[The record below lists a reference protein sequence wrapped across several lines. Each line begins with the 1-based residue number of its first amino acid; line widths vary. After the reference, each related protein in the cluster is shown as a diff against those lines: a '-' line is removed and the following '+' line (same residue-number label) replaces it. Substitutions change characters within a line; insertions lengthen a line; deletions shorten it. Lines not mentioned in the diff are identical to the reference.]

1 MSDRHT
7 FRAKWHDYNGGIY
20 FVTICSAD
28 KRHIFGYIS
37 DARMHLSPI
46 GKIVDECLSSIPV
59 HNSGVEI
66 WNQIVMPN
74 HIHMVVMIPSQPV
87 GAQYIAPEPGR
98 PVGAQYIAPGPGRP
112 EPKSNIGC
120 LKPPR
125 YGEPCND
132 NHHNSALAVIV
143 RTFKAAVTR
152 IVKSTLAQCQAGT
165 TRAQCQAGTTRAQC
179 QAGTTRAQCIAPLP
193 VWQRNYHEHII
204 RNQRAFDNI
213 MEYIN
218 TNPERWLKDC
228 FNEETKGL
236 Q

>member
-87 GAQYIAPEPGR
+87 GAQYIAP
-98 PVGAQYIAPGPGRP
+98 GPGRP
-112 EPKSNIGC
+112 EPESNIGC

-152 IVKSTLAQCQAGT
+152 IVKSTL
-165 TRAQCQAGTTRAQC
+165 AQC

>member
-1 MSDRHT
+1 MSDRHA

-98 PVGAQYIAPGPGRP
+98 PVGAQYIAPGPGRS

-152 IVKSTLAQCQAGT
+152 IVKSTL
-165 TRAQCQAGTTRAQC
+165 AQC

-228 FNEETKGL
+228 FNEETKGI

>member
-59 HNSGVEI
+59 HKSGVEI

-98 PVGAQYIAPGPGRP
+98 SVGAQYIAPEPGRS

-152 IVKSTLAQCQAGT
+152 IVKSTL
-165 TRAQCQAGTTRAQC
+165 AQC

-228 FNEETKGL
+228 FNEETKGI

>member
-98 PVGAQYIAPGPGRP
+98 PVGAQYIAPGPGRS

-165 TRAQCQAGTTRAQC
+165 TRAQC
-179 QAGTTRAQCIAPLP
+179 IAPLP
-193 VWQRNYHEHII
+193 VWQRNYHKHII

>member
-98 PVGAQYIAPGPGRP
+98 PVGAQYIAPGPGRS

-152 IVKSTLAQCQAGT
+152 IVKSTL
-165 TRAQCQAGTTRAQC
+165 AQC

>member
-98 PVGAQYIAPGPGRP
+98 PVGAQYIAPELGRS

-152 IVKSTLAQCQAGT
+152 IVKSTL
-165 TRAQCQAGTTRAQC
+165 AQC

>member
-1 MSDRHT
+1 MSDRHA
-7 FRAKWHDYNGGIY
+7 FRAKWHDYNSGIY

-87 GAQYIAPEPGR
+87 GAQYIAPRPGR

-112 EPKSNIGC
+112 EPESNIGC

-132 NHHNSALAVIV
+132 NHHNSALAVVV

-152 IVKSTLAQCQAGT
+152 IVKS
-165 TRAQCQAGTTRAQC
+165 TRAQC

-228 FNEETKGL
+228 FNEETKGI

>member
-132 NHHNSALAVIV
+132 NHHNSALAVVV

-152 IVKSTLAQCQAGT
+152 IVKSTL
-165 TRAQCQAGTTRAQC
+165 AQC

>member
-98 PVGAQYIAPGPGRP
+98 PVGAQYIAPGPGRS

-132 NHHNSALAVIV
+132 NHHNSALAVVV

-152 IVKSTLAQCQAGT
+152 IVKSTL
-165 TRAQCQAGTTRAQC
+165 AQC

-228 FNEETKGL
+228 FNEETKGI

>member
-132 NHHNSALAVIV
+132 NHHNSALSVIV

-152 IVKSTLAQCQAGT
+152 IVKSTL
-165 TRAQCQAGTTRAQC
+165 AQC

>member
-98 PVGAQYIAPGPGRP
+98 P

-152 IVKSTLAQCQAGT
+152 IVKSTL
-165 TRAQCQAGTTRAQC
+165 AQC

>member
-1 MSDRHT
+1 MSDRHA

-37 DARMHLSPI
+37 DARMHLSSI

-59 HNSGVEI
+59 HNSGIEI

-87 GAQYIAPEPGR
+87 GAQYIAPGLGR
-98 PVGAQYIAPGPGRP
+98 PVGAQYIAPGPGRS

-152 IVKSTLAQCQAGT
+152 IVKSTL
-165 TRAQCQAGTTRAQC
+165 AQC

>member
-1 MSDRHT
+1 
-7 FRAKWHDYNGGIY
+7 
-20 FVTICSAD
+20 
-28 KRHIFGYIS
+28 
-37 DARMHLSPI
+37 MHQSPI

-66 WNQIVMPN
+66 WNHIVMPN

-87 GAQYIAPEPGR
+87 GAQYIAPGL
-98 PVGAQYIAPGPGRP
+98 GRP

-120 LKPPR
+120 LKPSR
-125 YGEPCND
+125 YGEQCND
-132 NHHNSALAVIV
+132 NHHNSALAVVV

-152 IVKSTLAQCQAGT
+152 IVKSTWAQCQDGT
-165 TRAQCQAGTTRAQC
+165 TP
-179 QAGTTRAQCIAPLP
+179 AQCIAPLR

-228 FNEETKGL
+228 FNEDTKGL

>member
-87 GAQYIAPEPGR
+87 GAQYIAP
-98 PVGAQYIAPGPGRP
+98 GPGQS

-152 IVKSTLAQCQAGT
+152 IVKSTL
-165 TRAQCQAGTTRAQC
+165 AQC

>member
-98 PVGAQYIAPGPGRP
+98 PVGAQYIAPGLGRS

-152 IVKSTLAQCQAGT
+152 IVKSTL
-165 TRAQCQAGTTRAQC
+165 AQC

>member
-98 PVGAQYIAPGPGRP
+98 PVGAQYIAPGPGRS

-152 IVKSTLAQCQAGT
+152 IVKSTL
-165 TRAQCQAGTTRAQC
+165 AQC

-228 FNEETKGL
+228 FNEETKGI

>member
-87 GAQYIAPEPGR
+87 GAQYIAPGLGR
-98 PVGAQYIAPGPGRP
+98 PVGAQYIAPGPGRS

-152 IVKSTLAQCQAGT
+152 IVKSTL
-165 TRAQCQAGTTRAQC
+165 AQC

>member
-87 GAQYIAPEPGR
+87 GAQYIAPGLGR
-98 PVGAQYIAPGPGRP
+98 SVGAQYIAPGPGRP
-112 EPKSNIGC
+112 EPESNIGC

-152 IVKSTLAQCQAGT
+152 IVKSTL
-165 TRAQCQAGTTRAQC
+165 AQC

-228 FNEETKGL
+228 FNEETKGI

>member
-165 TRAQCQAGTTRAQC
+165 TRAQC
-179 QAGTTRAQCIAPLP
+179 IAPLP

>member
-98 PVGAQYIAPGPGRP
+98 PVGAQYIAPEPGRS

-152 IVKSTLAQCQAGT
+152 IVKSTL
-165 TRAQCQAGTTRAQC
+165 AQC

-228 FNEETKGL
+228 FNEETKGI

>member
-37 DARMHLSPI
+37 DARMHLSSI

-98 PVGAQYIAPGPGRP
+98 PVGAQYIAPGPGRS

-152 IVKSTLAQCQAGT
+152 IVKSTL
-165 TRAQCQAGTTRAQC
+165 AQC

>member
-87 GAQYIAPEPGR
+87 GAQYIAP
-98 PVGAQYIAPGPGRP
+98 GPGRS

-152 IVKSTLAQCQAGT
+152 IVKSTL
-165 TRAQCQAGTTRAQC
+165 AQC

-228 FNEETKGL
+228 FNEETKGI

>member
-7 FRAKWHDYNGGIY
+7 FRAKWHDYNSGIY

-37 DARMHLSPI
+37 DARMHLSSI

-87 GAQYIAPEPGR
+87 GAQYIAPGPGR
-98 PVGAQYIAPGPGRP
+98 SVGAQYIAPGPGRP
-112 EPKSNIGC
+112 EPESNIGC

-152 IVKSTLAQCQAGT
+152 IVKSTL
-165 TRAQCQAGTTRAQC
+165 AQC

>member
-7 FRAKWHDYNGGIY
+7 FRAKWHDYNSGIY

-98 PVGAQYIAPGPGRP
+98 PVGAQYIAPGPGRSVGAQYIAPGPGRP

-165 TRAQCQAGTTRAQC
+165 TRAQC
-179 QAGTTRAQCIAPLP
+179 IAPLP

-228 FNEETKGL
+228 FNEETKGI

>member
-28 KRHIFGYIS
+28 KRHLFGYIS

-59 HNSGVEI
+59 HHSRVEI
-66 WNQIVMPN
+66 WNHIVMPN

-165 TRAQCQAGTTRAQC
+165 TRAQC
-179 QAGTTRAQCIAPLP
+179 IAPLP

>member
-87 GAQYIAPEPGR
+87 GAQYIAP
-98 PVGAQYIAPGPGRP
+98 GPGRP

-165 TRAQCQAGTTRAQC
+165 TRAQC
-179 QAGTTRAQCIAPLP
+179 IAPLP

-228 FNEETKGL
+228 FNEETKGI

>member
-112 EPKSNIGC
+112 EPESNIGC

-132 NHHNSALAVIV
+132 NHHNSALAVVV

-152 IVKSTLAQCQAGT
+152 IVKS
-165 TRAQCQAGTTRAQC
+165 TRAQC

-228 FNEETKGL
+228 FNEETKGI